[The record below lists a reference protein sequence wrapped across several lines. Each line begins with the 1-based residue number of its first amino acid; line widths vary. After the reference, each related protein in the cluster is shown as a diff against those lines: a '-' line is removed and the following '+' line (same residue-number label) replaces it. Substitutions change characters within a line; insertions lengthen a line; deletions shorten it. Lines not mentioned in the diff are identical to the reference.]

1 MLRVCGQPY
10 FDTFRYTEAT
20 WGCGSLKT
28 NVLQSG
34 KLRTSASKTLEFGQ
48 PLDNVLD
55 TLLSWFHSHYAVQEY
70 TTYLEERQRASPTS
84 PTPASSAPP
93 ALLQPDDE
101 SDDDGAPVERL
112 AEVQATKQNWKRPR
126 ADTTNSDVSTAS
138 VDHDDSRHARPAVVP
153 TQEQYQLAVKVKTH
167 DEFMRLLDDA
177 LTSKQKNRRDPKG
190 DRYPKNRKHHGGD
203 NIIRLDRSSALFV
216 FLGRTVPMKR
226 KPLKRKPKK
235 RAKTEQAKTTSDE
248 DEDEDQEDDK
258 TRNKDKDKNSAIGED
273 RGQDDDNEGEDD
285 DGDDGGDRDDGDEE
299 DEESEG
305 EDSKDE
311 DYEDEDYEDADY
323 EDSA

>member
-1 MLRVCGQPY
+1 EY
-10 FDTFRYTEAT
+10 AND
-20 WGCGSLKT
+20 
-28 NVLQSG
+28 
-34 KLRTSASKTLEFGQ
+34 LEQ
-48 PLDNVLD
+48 
-55 TLLSWFHSHYAVQEY
+55 Q
-70 TTYLEERQRASPTS
+70 QRASPTS
-84 PTPASSAPP
+84 PTPASSAPS
-93 ALLQPDDE
+93 ALLRPDE
-101 SDDDGAPVERL
+101 TDDGDLPVRRL
-112 AEVQATKQNWKRPR
+112 AKFLAMNKNWKRPR
-126 ADTTNSDVSTAS
+126 ADSNNSDAS
-138 VDHDDSRHARPAVVP
+138 IKSVVAVP
-153 TQEQYQLAVKVKTH
+153 TQEQYDLAAKVQNH
-167 DEFMRLLDDA
+167 DAFVALLDGA
-177 LTSKQKNRRDPKG
+177 LNSKHQNMRDPKG

-226 KPLKRKPKK
+226 KPLKRKHKK

-258 TRNKDKDKNSAIGED
+258 TRNKDKDKNSGIGED